1 MDEQKK
7 SPHLNNRSDLRSCHN
22 CGFPLRSDDKVCMF
36 CRAQLQ
42 PTEEGYLHLIFRYF
56 QQFQWG
62 LRLNRKTG
70 LRFIPYLKYFAF
82 LGVGILLTLV
92 GGYMFYISTLT
103 KSFSNCMI
111 SLLFLLPGIYTL
123 KTLYRK

>member
-7 SPHLNNRSDLRSCHN
+7 SPHLNKRADLRSCHN

-36 CRAQLQ
+36 CRTKIQ
-42 PTEEGYLHLIFRYF
+42 PTEEGFFRLLIRYF

-62 LRLNRKTG
+62 LPLNRKFG
-70 LRFIPYLKYFAF
+70 LRILPYLKYFAF
-82 LGVGILLTLV
+82 LTVGILLTLV

-103 KSFSNCMI
+103 KSFSNWII

-123 KTLYRK
+123 KNLFRK